1 MVYMKQKKKAILEAS
16 YLNQNEASQ
25 KLSNLGYKYDHD
37 LSTPESKVFTD
48 NKGKPHIAFRG
59 SKRVMDF
66 LGSDVKLA
74 LGLDKYD
81 RRFQE
86 ARHLTRMVEDKY
98 GQAAD
103 VFGHSLGGSLA
114 EKSGANGKIVT
125 YNKGTGIMDIGR
137 KIGDNQVDHRTK
149 NDLASL
155 LSLTQQHNNNLR
167 EYNNGKHALNIFGN
181 HSIDG

>member
-1 MVYMKQKKKAILEAS
+1 
-16 YLNQNEASQ
+16 
-25 KLSNLGYKYDHD
+25 
-37 LSTPESKVFTD
+37 
-48 NKGKPHIAFRG
+48 
-59 SKRVMDF
+59 MDF

-149 NDLASL
+149 NDVASL

-167 EYNNGKHALNIFGN
+167 EYNNGKHALNIFAN